1 MLYAGIARRK
11 SVFKGIFK
19 MMIMQGRVFSKV
31 FSPYENRSYGE
42 NWWQHEADYVYILL
56 KTMVYV

>member
-1 MLYAGIARRK
+1 
-11 SVFKGIFK
+11 

-42 NWWQHEADYVYILL
+42 NWLQHEADYVDILL
-56 KTMVYV
+56 KAMIYV